1 VVITRILVVDDSA
14 HFRRVLSQLLASR
27 GFELVEAVA
36 DGEAAL
42 AAVRRDCPDG
52 VLLDINLPGRDGYTV
67 AASLALVC
75 PTARIVL
82 TSSDADDVPSSV
94 LRDCGAIAFVP
105 KIELATADLDGLF
118 IAS

>member
-1 VVITRILVVDDSA
+1 MVITRILVVDDSA

-82 TSSDADDVPSSV
+82 TSSDCASARAATAKTIVARSS
-94 LRDCGAIAFVP
+94 RN
-105 KIELATADLDGLF
+105 KIENILWP
-118 IAS
+118 